1 MVEEVLQGD
10 IEAKK
15 ELEEII
21 AKHNIKIDIEK
32 LQRQRDR
39 WLKPKLDDSHKRRM
53 MAKVRQIQ
61 RQMDKEEEAEQ
72 KKRVYLI

>member
-39 WLKPKLDDSHKRRM
+39 WIKPKPDD
-53 MAKVRQIQ
+53 
-61 RQMDKEEEAEQ
+61 
-72 KKRVYLI
+72 